1 MATKKAKPQ
10 LPDEAAAFALALAK
24 ANGHP
29 EPEAYVEK
37 VRAAFAGETDEP
49 APANPPEEPAA

>member
-10 LPDEAAAFALALAK
+10 LPDEAVAFALALAK

-29 EPEAYVEK
+29 DPEAYVER
-37 VRAAFAGETDEP
+37 VRTAFSGDLDEP
-49 APANPPEEPAA
+49 APADPPEEPAA